1 MPSKK
6 YIELQEFTDDELK
19 NELKETQNQ
28 YQKLQFDHTLRGL
41 ENPLALREVRRD
53 IARLNTEVRR
63 REIGAMSDDDLAL
76 RNMSLEEEKL
86 SQGNKKELM
95 SKHISSVK

>member
-19 NELKETQNQ
+19 NELKETETQ
-28 YQKLQFDHTLRGL
+28 YRKLQFDHTLRGL

-53 IARLNTEVRR
+53 IARLNTEARR
-63 REIGAMSDDDLAL
+63 RELKDMTGDQLAL
-76 RNMSLEEEKL
+76 RT
-86 SQGNKKELM
+86 KKIARRR
-95 SKHISSVK
+95 KK

>member
-53 IARLNTEVRR
+53 IARLNTEVRK
-63 REIGAMSDDDLAL
+63 REITAMSDEDLAL
-76 RNMSLEEEKL
+76 RS
-86 SQGNKKELM
+86 KKVARRR
-95 SKHISSVK
+95 KK

>member
-19 NELKETQNQ
+19 NELSETRTQ
-28 YQKLQFDHTLRGL
+28 YQKLQFDNTLKGL

-53 IARLNTEVRR
+53 IARMKTELRKRELSALSEEQVANRTRIKARR
-63 REIGAMSDDDLAL
+63 
-76 RNMSLEEEKL
+76 
-86 SQGNKKELM
+86 KK
-95 SKHISSVK
+95 K